1 MGRLKNKIIM
11 CKQSCK
17 YGFIYTNQQE
27 YFRKLYH
34 ERKKARLKS
43 SYEDDIKTKPKP
55 KSREIIKKSD
65 EPIKLYFD

>member
-34 ERKKARLKS
+34 ERKKARLNS
-43 SYEDDIKTKPKP
+43 SYEDEIKTKQN
-55 KSREIIKKSD
+55 SREIIKKSD
-65 EPIKLYFD
+65 EPIKLYFN